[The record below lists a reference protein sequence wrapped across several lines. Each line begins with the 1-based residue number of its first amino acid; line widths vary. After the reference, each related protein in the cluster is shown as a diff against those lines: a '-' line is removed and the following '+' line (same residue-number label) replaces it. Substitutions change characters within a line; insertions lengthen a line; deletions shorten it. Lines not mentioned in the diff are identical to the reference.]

1 MVTTTCRERLEEYL
15 IQNDVPFAE
24 QRHPTAFTAQ
34 EVAASDHIPGRIL
47 AKVVIVQADARPAML
62 VVPATE
68 RVDLEKAAAVLA
80 ANQVRL
86 AQEEEFAPSFPDC
99 EPGAMPPFGNLYG
112 FTVYVDEALA
122 ENLNLVFQAGSHTE
136 TMGIRFDDF
145 ERLAHPALVDIT
157 EA

>member
-1 MVTTTCRERLEEYL
+1 VVTTTCRERLEEYL